1 MPATFKFDRA
11 AIMRT
16 AHRYWKMQT
25 SGGSKGWMGHRATF
39 GDCVRRAWQ
48 AAKYEAWS
56 VNNGRTCSSRGIE
69 ATLEMCE
76 YLVVAAAPVIELR
89 RAA

>member
-16 AHRYWKMQT
+16 AHRYWRMQR
-25 SGGSKGWMGHRATF
+25 SGGSKGWMGCRATF
-39 GDCVRRAWQ
+39 GDCVKHAWR
-48 AAKYEAWS
+48 AAKQEAHS
-56 VNNGRTCSSRGIE
+56 VKTGRTCSSRGIE
-69 ATLEMCE
+69 ATLELCE